1 MRIRHGI
8 IFLLAIALGAGIGT
22 KAAHAQKRMALTIGN
37 ADYVSAPKLD
47 NPVNDA
53 RLIAQVLRGQGFD
66 VTELA
71 NLDLRRMKLA
81 LAQFY
86 ARVRDAGSDATAL
99 VYYAGHGV
107 AVRGINYLVPV
118 DAQIE
123 SDIAVDVEA
132 IRADDLM
139 SMVGSAG
146 SALNIIIL
154 DACRNNPFRGFR
166 SASRGLAQI
175 DAPTGTLV
183 AFSTAPG
190 TVARDG
196 AKGGNSPYSAALAK
210 ALVEPGLRIEDV
222 FKHVRQSVNTATG
235 GVQVPWESSSL
246 VGDFF
251 PTGKPGGAPVATTP
265 ATPPAAAGPS
275 EAERAWAAVKDT
287 SSEAVLDAY
296 VRRFADSFYAD
307 VARDRLAQLR
317 RQKVAVVAPP
327 PPPPPAARSCFAQPV
342 LAHRN
347 DYLTWAVGKSLA
359 AIRTD
364 IADRITRLF
373 ACDRLSDP
381 QAFNLFTKMS
391 VIVAQAVRDPSCF
404 DGDVGVV
411 KLDSSP
417 HLSFAQSRGR
427 SVATSN
433 LQWKTGKALG
443 CVDKGRLGQLFA
455 DLSMALVDADGGQN

>member
-1 MRIRHGI
+1 
-8 IFLLAIALGAGIGT
+8 
-22 KAAHAQKRMALTIGN
+22 
-37 ADYVSAPKLD
+37 
-47 NPVNDA
+47 
-53 RLIAQVLRGQGFD
+53 
-66 VTELA
+66 
-71 NLDLRRMKLA
+71 
-81 LAQFY
+81 
-86 ARVRDAGSDATAL
+86 
-99 VYYAGHGV
+99 
-107 AVRGINYLVPV
+107 
-118 DAQIE
+118 
-123 SDIAVDVEA
+123 
-132 IRADDLM
+132 M

-251 PTGKPGGAPVATTP
+251 PTGKPGGAPVA
-265 ATPPAAAGPS
+265 ATPVRSACGGRTAGS
-275 EAERAWAAVKDT
+275 RARLGGGEGHHQRGGA
-287 SSEAVLDAY
+287 
-296 VRRFADSFYAD
+296 RR
-307 VARDRLAQLR
+307 LCPPLR
-317 RQKVAVVAPP
+317 RQLLRRSRARPAGAIAASEGGGCGAAAPAPP
-327 PPPPPAARSCFAQPV
+327 ASRSCFAQPP

-347 DYLTWAVGKSLA
+347 DYLTWAVGKSVA

-391 VIVAQAVRDPSCF
+391 VIIAQAVRDPSCF
-404 DGDVGVV
+404 DGDAGVV

-427 SVATSN
+427 GVATSN

-443 CVDKGRLGQLFA
+443 CVDKGRLGA
-455 DLSMALVDADGGQN
+455 IVRRPVDGAGRCRWRAELAGQTPKTGFFTR

>member
-1 MRIRHGI
+1 MHVRRGI
-8 IFLLAIALGAGIGT
+8 ILLLGIALGACIGVQT
-22 KAAHAQKRMALTIGN
+22 ADAQKRMALTIGN
-37 ADYVSAPKLD
+37 ADYISAPKLD

-71 NLDLRRMKLA
+71 NQDLRRMKLA

-107 AVRGINYLVPV
+107 AVRGINYLVPI

-251 PTGKPGGAPVATTP
+251 PTGKPGGVPVAAPVLRLWRQDHRK
-265 ATPPAAAGPS
+265 PS
-275 EAERAWAAVKDT
+275 APG
-287 SSEAVLDAY
+287 
-296 VRRFADSFYAD
+296 RR
-307 VARDRLAQLR
+307 
-317 RQKVAVVAPP
+317 
-327 PPPPPAARSCFAQPV
+327 
-342 LAHRN
+342 
-347 DYLTWAVGKSLA
+347 
-359 AIRTD
+359 
-364 IADRITRLF
+364 
-373 ACDRLSDP
+373 
-381 QAFNLFTKMS
+381 
-391 VIVAQAVRDPSCF
+391 
-404 DGDVGVV
+404 
-411 KLDSSP
+411 
-417 HLSFAQSRGR
+417 
-427 SVATSN
+427 
-433 LQWKTGKALG
+433 
-443 CVDKGRLGQLFA
+443 
-455 DLSMALVDADGGQN
+455 